1 MAAALDVQDLSG
13 LGFSDQEIQ
22 TVLSNTNPR
31 ERMRLL
37 RDRRGNLLEGVLGVQ
52 DDRRTGHRA
61 AQRPAAGLVHT
72 AQQRL
77 DRLDYCIYQLRQNRT
92 AASGR

>member
-22 TVLSNTNPR
+22 TVLSNANPR
-31 ERMRLL
+31 ERTRLL
-37 RDRRGNLLEGVLGVQ
+37 RDRRGHLLEE
-52 DDRRTGHRA
+52 
-61 AQRPAAGLVHT
+61 VHT

-92 AASGR
+92 ATSGR

>member
-37 RDRRGNLLEGVLGVQ
+37 RDRRGNLLEE
-52 DDRRTGHRA
+52 
-61 AQRPAAGLVHT
+61 VHT

>member
-1 MAAALDVQDLSG
+1 MATELDVQDLSG

-22 TVLSNTNPR
+22 TVLSSINPR
-31 ERMRLL
+31 ERTRLL
-37 RDRRGNLLEGVLGVQ
+37 RDRRGRLLEE
-52 DDRRTGHRA
+52 
-61 AQRPAAGLVHT
+61 VHT

-92 AASGR
+92 AANGR